1 MIFCSFSFCFFGRA
15 DARLWLSNSKANRRL
30 IRDYFRIIVFLL
42 LSITKFQ
49 KALEVVISLDFYV
62 SYLNFPCR
70 ILSIWNFQFFL
81 PPSISLSYLLSLSL
95 PPPRLSVF
103 FGFLEFISSRRGA
116 AQRLTFSP
124 FCIRYNG
131 LLFLLTYILGLKI
144 NE

>member
-1 MIFCSFSFCFFGRA
+1 MIFCSFAFCFFGRA

-81 PPSISLSYLLSLSL
+81 PPSISLS
-95 PPPRLSVF
+95 PPSFR
-103 FGFLEFISSRRGA
+103 FLRFSWIYFVRRGA
-116 AQRLTFSP
+116 AQRLTCSP
-124 FCIRYNG
+124 FCIRYNR